1 MDIGFIGL
9 GNMGLPIACR
19 LAEAGH
25 RVVVFD
31 IRAAVV
37 DDAVEEGAEAAGSAA
52 DVADRVAT
60 VMASLPTPQ
69 ASVEV
74 VGAVAARSGI
84 RRFVDFST
92 VGSHTAQRNSA
103 LLASHG
109 VAALD
114 SPVSGGV
121 HAAQAGTLAVMV
133 SGPRSE
139 FDECGPAFDAIGR
152 ATYISAKPGAAQ
164 TMKLV
169 NNLIAA
175 SSLAVTAE
183 ALAMGVKAGLD
194 AQTMIDVLNAGS
206 GGTHASRDKFP
217 RAVLPRTFDYGFAT
231 GLMVKDVR
239 LYSMRPRP
247 SDCPP
252 RWPPLSLRCGRA
264 RWPRRVP
271 NPISRRSSN
280 RSKPRPVWSSNPQH
294 HDSGFGGGDAPI
306 PAREE
311 FVLFDDGEHGLTRS
325 AEHRARKRTFTS
337 SRAFP
342 FE

>member
-9 GNMGLPIACR
+9 GNMGFPIACR
-19 LAEAGH
+19 LVAVGH

-31 IRAAVV
+31 TRTAVV
-37 DDAVEEGAEAAGSAA
+37 DDAVARGAEAAKSAA
-52 DVADRVAT
+52 DVAGRVPT

-69 ASVEV
+69 ASTDVAE
-74 VGAVAARSGI
+74 AVAGGSAI

-92 VGSHTAQRNSA
+92 VGSRTAQRNSA
-103 LLASHG
+103 LLADHG

-121 HAAQAGTLAVMV
+121 HGAEAGTLAVMV
-133 SGPRSE
+133 SGPRAE
-139 FDECGPAFDAIGR
+139 FEECTPAFDAIGR
-152 ATYISAKPGAAQ
+152 TMFISTKPGAAQ

-194 AQTMIDVLNAGS
+194 AQVMIDVLNAGS

-239 LYSMRPRP
+239 LYLDEAKSMGLDTVLAGAIAQLWESTLAAEGPD
-247 SDCPP
+247 SD
-252 RWPPLSLRCGRA
+252 
-264 RWPRRVP
+264 
-271 NPISRRSSN
+271 
-280 RSKPRPVWSSNPQH
+280 
-294 HDSGFGGGDAPI
+294 
-306 PAREE
+306 
-311 FVLFDDGEHGLTRS
+311 
-325 AEHRARKRTFTS
+325 FTS
-337 SRAFP
+337 IVKPIEAAAGVVIEACES
-342 FE
+342 